1 MKKIFI
7 YGQSE
12 HRANYIA
19 ALAAC
24 GLTPVV
30 SWDQTLAQGCHGLL
44 LPGGGDLDPAL
55 FGQEN
60 QGSRGVDPDLD
71 RAELGLVAQFSGRPI
86 LGICR
91 GLQVLNVAFGGTLV
105 QDLPTAAAHRWEE
118 STGDKAHRVTAGEG
132 FLREIYG
139 EEFFVNSAHHQGA
152 GQVAKGFQVAA
163 LAGDG
168 VVEALACP
176 ERRVFAVQWHP
187 ERMTLAH
194 ARPDTVDGLGVF
206 RFFAGMLED

>member
-1 MKKIFI
+1 
-7 YGQSE
+7 
-12 HRANYIA
+12 
-19 ALAAC
+19 
-24 GLTPVV
+24 VV

-139 EEFFVNSAHHQGA
+139 EEFFVNSAHHQGLDRLGEGLRTIA
-152 GQVAKGFQVAA
+152 WSES
-163 LAGDG
+163 G
-168 VVEALACP
+168 VPEAVDLPGCP
-176 ERRVFAVQWHP
+176 LLGLQFHP
-187 ERMTLAH
+187 ERMSFALR
-194 ARPDTVDGLGVF
+194 RPDTLNGEGILTWFVELCRNV
-206 RFFAGMLED
+206 